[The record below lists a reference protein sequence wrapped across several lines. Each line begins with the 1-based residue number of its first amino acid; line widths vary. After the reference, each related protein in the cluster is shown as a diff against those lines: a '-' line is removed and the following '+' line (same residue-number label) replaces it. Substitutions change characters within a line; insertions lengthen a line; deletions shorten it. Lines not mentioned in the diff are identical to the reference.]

1 MSVYDTDNKTRT
13 MQTLT
18 KYLEENYSSKSIYH
32 YEDKIRKHLN
42 YLGSK
47 GLQENQLDILN
58 YIGHLRQ
65 TGIHSK
71 TIRNHLYSI
80 KIYYNYLQATG
91 QRKDH
96 PCKSLNLKDQIN
108 RAIQIESLY
117 TMEQM
122 EQFLS
127 EHKTKYSFLQRRDE
141 VMIGLL
147 IYQALSNTEIVN
159 LEIKDIHLEEGKVH
173 VRSEKGKAKN
183 TNKSRSLALYPKQIL
198 LIDRYVNQDRP
209 ELERRSESTSKN
221 LLLTKYGKPIKSSA
235 VNRQINHGHEKFMK
249 MTPLKIRQSVI
260 HHKLKEGNN
269 VRVVQAFAGHR
280 SILSTEAY
288 QTNKLEELK
297 KGINQYHPLQ

>member
-1 MSVYDTDNKTRT
+1 MKSLNE
-13 MQTLT
+13 
-18 KYLEENYSSKSIYH
+18 YLREKYSSKGIYH
-32 YEDKIRKHLN
+32 YEDKIGK
-42 YLGSK
+42 YLAYINSK
-47 GLQENQLDILN
+47 GIQETQLDILN
-58 YIGHLRQ
+58 YIGYLRQ

-80 KIYYNYLQATG
+80 KIYYNYLQKTG

-108 RAIQIESLY
+108 RDIHIESLY

-127 EHKTKYSFLQRRDE
+127 EHKTKQSFLQRRDE
-141 VMIGLL
+141 VMISLL
-147 IYQALSNTEIVN
+147 IYQALTNTEIIN
-159 LEIKDIHLEEGKVH
+159 LETQDINLEEGKIYIKT
-173 VRSEKGKAKN
+173 EKGKAKN
-183 TNKSRSLALYPKQIL
+183 TNKSRTLALKPKQIL
-198 LIDRYVNQDRP
+198 LIDRYLNQDRP
-209 ELERRSESTSKN
+209 GLQRRSIIKAEK
-221 LLLTKYGKPIKSSA
+221 LLLTKYGKPIKPA
-235 VNRQINHGHEKFMK
+235 AINRQINHGHKKFMK

-260 HHKLKEGNN
+260 HNKLKEGNN

-297 KGINQYHPLQ
+297 VGINKFHPLQ